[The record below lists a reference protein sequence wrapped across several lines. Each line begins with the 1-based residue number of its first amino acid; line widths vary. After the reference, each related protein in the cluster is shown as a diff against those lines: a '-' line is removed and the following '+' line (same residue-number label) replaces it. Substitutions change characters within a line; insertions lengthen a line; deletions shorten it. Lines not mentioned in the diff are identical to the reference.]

1 MKGDVLLP
9 FAEEWRIVQ
18 QTIHP
23 DDAGSRVLKAHH
35 KSSVS

>member
-9 FAEEWRIVQ
+9 FAEDWRIVQ
-18 QTIHP
+18 QMIPP
-23 DDAGSRVLKAHH
+23 DNAGSRVLKAHH